1 MRSAVRS
8 SFEFLS
14 MSTLDLFASILGTFV
29 LITFVLLP
37 YYLEQPFLE
46 ADIAQA
52 QAETSALTAELRRYR
67 EKLTATRTARSEAED
82 ALVAAQQRLAAAK
95 ALAAAQPAPKD
106 EAEPAPSPLPT
117 PFSINDLDLVFVM
130 DTTGSMRNELADVQ
144 ANLLGVIRVL
154 ARLAPSLRVGFV
166 AFKDRG
172 DAYLTLTFPLSPM
185 TQGNVGQV
193 VEFVGRM
200 SADGGGDDPEPVDE
214 ALRVAT
220 AMAAR
225 RGAGPYPG
233 GRRRAGEAVGPRP
246 RARARRAVPALV
258 GRPFAAAHGL
268 GDLHRR
274 DRRGAPVLRADR
286 PGRRRRLQRL
296 SGADHRER
304 AVVGAERP
312 RPAAFGSGRMTSFER
327 GREAGR

>member
-52 QAETSALTAELRRYR
+52 QAETSALTAELRLYR
-67 EKLTATRTARSEAED
+67 EKLTATQTARSEAED

-117 PFSINDLDLVFVM
+117 PFAISDLDLVFVM

-172 DAYLTLTFPLSPM
+172 DAYVTLAFPLSPM

-200 SADGGGDDPEPVDE
+200 SAERRRRRSRAG
-214 ALRVAT
+214 
-220 AMAAR
+220 R
-225 RGAGPYPG
+225 RGAEGRDRDALAQRCAGPDPG
-233 GRRRAGEAVGPRP
+233 GRRRAGPAVGPRRALELADQFRRSSSDPARP
-246 RARARRAVPALV
+246 RTVSAIFT
-258 GRPFAAAHGL
+258 GETAAAHLFYEQIAQAGG
-268 GDLHRR
+268 GDFSAYQGQIIENVLLSVLSDPARQPS
-274 DRRGAPVLRADR
+274 DR
-286 PGRRRRLQRL
+286 
-296 SGADHRER
+296 
-304 AVVGAERP
+304 
-312 RPAAFGSGRMTSFER
+312 
-327 GREAGR
+327 AG